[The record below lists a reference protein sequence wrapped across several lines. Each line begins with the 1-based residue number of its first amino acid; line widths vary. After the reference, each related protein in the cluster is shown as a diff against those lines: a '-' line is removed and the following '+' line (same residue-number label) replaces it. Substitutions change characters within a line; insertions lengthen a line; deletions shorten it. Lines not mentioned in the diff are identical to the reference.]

1 MGNIAN
7 NRYDEIIMTKF
18 SDLMKRIRLFGAAF
32 KMMPEVKQEEF
43 FDLIQRHDH
52 RRYNLPR
59 ANEVAADFV
68 GDNGEVPKYRH
79 IVVHS
84 YYFNRKLN

>member
-1 MGNIAN
+1 MGNVEN
-7 NRYDEIIMTKF
+7 TRCDKTIMTKF
-18 SDLMKRIRLFGAAF
+18 GDLMKRISPFVAAF
-32 KMMPEVKQEEF
+32 KIMHEVEQEEF